1 MKKEE
6 KLNQFWKYVLLIV
19 GGILIL
25 VPLLVTVFSS
35 FNTTKDIMNSFLWFA
50 NPFLH

>member
-35 FNTTKDIMNSFLWFA
+35 SRQLRIS
-50 NPFLH
+50 

>member
-25 VPLLVTVFSS
+25 VPFVGNGFLVPSRQPRIS
-35 FNTTKDIMNSFLWFA
+35 
-50 NPFLH
+50 

>member
-19 GGILIL
+19 GGILYTCS
-25 VPLLVTVFSS
+25 LLVTVFSS
-35 FNTTKDIMNSFLWFA
+35 SRQLRIS
-50 NPFLH
+50 